1 MASFD
6 PARVTKAEWIGLG
19 AGLLAFI
26 ASFLPWFT
34 FSALGGVYSVSANA
48 WSLGFAA
55 WFPVLLLLA
64 GAGLMLAQQLGA
76 NVPVVKPGWPLVLFG
91 VAVLSLIIILI
102 RWLTL
107 SSGTYGLLADS
118 GISYGAGFG
127 LYVGLVAAI
136 LFGLSQYL
144 VFRASGQTFADATK
158 QFRGPGANPAP
169 PTV

>member
-34 FSALGGVYSVSANA
+34 FSVLGGVYSVSANA

-64 GAGLMLAQQLGA
+64 GSGLMLAQQLGV

-107 SSGTYGLLADS
+107 SGGTYGVFADS
-118 GISYGAGFG
+118 SISYGAGFG

-144 VFRASGQTFADATK
+144 VFRAAGQSFAQVTK
-158 QFRGPGANPAP
+158 QFRGPGADPAP
-169 PTV
+169 PTA

>member
-1 MASFD
+1 MSVHTRSARSRSGRSARLGHRAGSSAPNERGAQLMASFD

-34 FSALGGVYSVSANA
+34 FSVLGGVYSVSANA

-64 GAGLMLAQQLGA
+64 GSGLMLAQQLGV

-107 SSGTYGLLADS
+107 SGGTY
-118 GISYGAGFG
+118 
-127 LYVGLVAAI
+127 
-136 LFGLSQYL
+136 
-144 VFRASGQTFADATK
+144 
-158 QFRGPGANPAP
+158 
-169 PTV
+169 